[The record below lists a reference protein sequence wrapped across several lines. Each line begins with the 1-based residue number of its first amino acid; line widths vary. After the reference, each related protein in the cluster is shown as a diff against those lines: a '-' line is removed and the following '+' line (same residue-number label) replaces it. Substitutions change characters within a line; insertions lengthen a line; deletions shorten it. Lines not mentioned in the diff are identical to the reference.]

1 MSHRPEIEWLKDSWK
16 LPDAAVPH
24 VEKLL
29 EAEAQGSTAFPLEE
43 RVDFGGAASG
53 PDEPARTP
61 LVLVRQNERDY
72 LQSRRLFEAEQT
84 IAKALA
90 ALAPSGEEVSDE
102 AMLPGVFP
110 HAAAGDRQVLA
121 AASALRRRLTVITG
135 GPGTGK
141 TYTIA
146 RILALLVARGTDPAE
161 IALSAPTGKAAER
174 MRVAVAASLDTLPDK
189 FPVTRESLAKIAA
202 SSRTLHSLLG
212 HHPGKGTCEFT
223 RARRLPFRVLV
234 VDECSMVDVH
244 LWRAMV
250 EALPEDVKV
259 ILVGDPDQL
268 ESVGTGN
275 VFAEIVR
282 LCLAQDGPLAGTAV
296 QLTEARRFKHCPDIA
311 KLAAA
316 IRDNDAEAAVA
327 LLGQCKGPGAAGG
340 TSWLDLENG
349 EIEVE
354 NFPASVK
361 QALIEAAS
369 AATADQALDKLQ
381 EVCVLTAQ
389 RRFFVGAHATG
400 EKIERWLRRNGEIL
414 NQAVIIDTND
424 RATGLRNGTVGVVRR
439 EPDGARRFHYRSAAG
454 ELKSHA
460 LAQLPEHSPA
470 WAITIHRSQGSEY
483 DDVLV
488 FLPKEESPLATRELL
503 YTAITRAKKRVYV
516 AGTLDAVKKAVETP
530 AERTTLLQ
538 SALARAVGA

>member
-1 MSHRPEIEWLKDSWK
+1 MKRPEIQWLEDNWK
-16 LPDAAVPH
+16 LPEAAVPH
-24 VEKLL
+24 VERLL
-29 EAEAQGSTAFPLEE
+29 ETEAQGSTSCPLEE
-43 RVDFGGAASG
+43 RVDFGDAASDPG
-53 PDEPARTP
+53 EPGRTP
-61 LVLVRQNERDY
+61 LVLVRQNERNH

-84 IAKALA
+84 IAQALA
-90 ALAPSGEEVSDE
+90 SLASSGEEVADE

-110 HAAAGDRQVLA
+110 HATAGDRQVLA

-146 RILALLVARGTDPAE
+146 RILALLVARGTDPSD
-161 IALSAPTGKAAER
+161 IALAAPTGKAAER
-174 MRVAVAASLDTLPDK
+174 MRVAVAASLDTLPEN

-223 RARRLPFRVLV
+223 RTRPLPFRVLV

-282 LCLAQDGPLAGTAV
+282 LCLAPGSPLAGTAV

-327 LLGQCKGPGAAGG
+327 LLGRCTGADAAGG
-340 TSWLDLENG
+340 VSWLESENG
-349 EIEVE
+349 D
-354 NFPASVK
+354 
-361 QALIEAAS
+361 IEAEKFPDRVKEALVAVAGS
-369 AATADQALDKLQ
+369 ETAEQALDKLQ

-389 RRFFVGAHATG
+389 RRFFVGARATG

-424 RATGLRNGTVGVVRR
+424 RATGLRNGTVGVIRR
-439 EPDGARRFHYRSAAG
+439 EPDGARRFHYRSASG
-454 ELKSHA
+454 EPKSHA
-460 LAQLPEHSPA
+460 LAQLPDHSPA

-516 AGTLDAVKKAVETP
+516 AGTMDAVKKAVETP
-530 AERTTLLQ
+530 AKRTTLLQ
-538 SALARAVGA
+538 SALERAVGP

>member
-1 MSHRPEIEWLKDSWK
+1 MKRPEIQWLEDNWK
-16 LPDAAVPH
+16 LPKTAAPL

-29 EAEAQGSTAFPLEE
+29 EAEALGSTACALEE
-43 RVDFGGAASG
+43 CVDFGTAASR
-53 PDEPARTP
+53 PEENASTP
-61 LVLVRQNERDY
+61 LVLVKQDGREY
-72 LQSRRLFEAEQT
+72 LQSRRLFAAEQT
-84 IAKALA
+84 IARKITALA
-90 ALAPSGEEVSDE
+90 AEKHEPCDKKELAC
-102 AMLPGVFP
+102 VFP
-110 HAAAGDRQVLA
+110 GAAGDRQMLA

-146 RILALLVARGTDPAE
+146 RILALLVARGTDPSD
-161 IALSAPTGKAAER
+161 IALAAPTGKAAER
-174 MRVAVAASLDTLPDK
+174 MRVAVSASLDTLPEN

-223 RARRLPFRVLV
+223 RTRPLPFRVLV

-282 LCLAQDGPLAGTAV
+282 LCLAPGSPLAGTAV

-327 LLGQCKGPGAAGG
+327 LLGRCTGADAAGG
-340 TSWLDLENG
+340 VSWLESENG
-349 EIEVE
+349 D
-354 NFPASVK
+354 
-361 QALIEAAS
+361 IEAEKFPDRVKEALVAVAGS
-369 AATADQALDKLQ
+369 ETAEQALDKLQ

-389 RRFFVGAHATG
+389 RRFFVGARATG

-424 RATGLRNGTVGVVRR
+424 RATGLRNGTVGVIRR
-439 EPDGARRFHYRSAAG
+439 EPDGSRRFHYRSAAG

-460 LAQLPEHSPA
+460 LAQLPDHSPA

-516 AGTLDAVKKAVETP
+516 AGTMDAVKKAVETP
-530 AERTTLLQ
+530 AKRTTLLQ
-538 SALARAVGA
+538 SALERAVGP